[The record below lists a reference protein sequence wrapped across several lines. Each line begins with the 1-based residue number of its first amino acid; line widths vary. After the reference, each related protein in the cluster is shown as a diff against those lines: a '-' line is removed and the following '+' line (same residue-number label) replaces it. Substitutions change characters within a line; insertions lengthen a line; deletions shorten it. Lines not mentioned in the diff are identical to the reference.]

1 MRNPEIEYLKT
12 LTRAFIRADE
22 AAKVLGCNPNSIRQ
36 AARLRPELLG
46 FPVIVIGNRVKIPKG
61 PFLKALYGGDAPT

>member
-1 MRNPEIEYLKT
+1 MRNPEIEYLKK

-46 FPVIVIGNRVKIPKG
+46 FPVVILGNHVKIPRI
-61 PFLKALYGGDAPT
+61 PFLNLMTGGTNE

>member
-1 MRNPEIEYLKT
+1 MKTSWLNRNYLVPE
-12 LTRAFIRADE
+12 E
-22 AAKVLGCNPNSIRQ
+22 AASMLGCNPHSLRL
-36 AARLRPELLG
+36 AARNKPELLG